1 MEVSQ
6 TNIKVSKL
14 SHKIL
19 EHEVGCS
26 ASTGSTQ
33 LQNQRLMAVKQLQGV
48 EMAVRPEHC
57 QQHAACRSEM
67 ELLRQQLEAS
77 QEEVGA
83 VWSLTR

>member
-14 SHKIL
+14 SHELL
-19 EHEVGCS
+19 EHETGCS

-33 LQNQRLMAVKQLQGV
+33 LQNQRLMEVKQLQGV
-48 EMAVRPEHC
+48 EMAMRLEHC

-67 ELLRQQLEAS
+67 ELLRQRLEAS